1 MFKHV
6 KGAIMNKGTK
16 CRKCGKKEENLPTP
30 LNSHGLCNDC
40 YNSFLPYFRE
50 AMKKFI
56 ASKKRR

>member
-1 MFKHV
+1 
-6 KGAIMNKGTK
+6 MNKGTK